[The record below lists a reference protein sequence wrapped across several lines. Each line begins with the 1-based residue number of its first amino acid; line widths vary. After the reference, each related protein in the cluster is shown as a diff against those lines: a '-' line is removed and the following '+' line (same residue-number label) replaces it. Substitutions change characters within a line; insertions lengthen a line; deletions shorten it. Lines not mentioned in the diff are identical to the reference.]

1 MSFLAPLYLLGG
13 LGIIAPILWHLVRR
27 RPKTQMPFSSL
38 MFLQPSPP
46 KIARRSR
53 LENLPLLLLRVLALL
68 LLALA
73 FARPLFRG
81 ASEAATVR
89 EGRRVVVLIDTSAS
103 MKRDGLWEAAQEKTR
118 EIVVGSESDDSVS
131 LLTFDAQ
138 PKVVWS
144 FDESVRVAQEN
155 RLAQVDV
162 ILKSL
167 SPTWFASDL
176 GAAISFAGD
185 YARQQN
191 DLPSTEHPDASAAI
205 PTAVYV
211 VSDMQ
216 SGSNLSSL
224 QSYTWPDDSQLE
236 VHRVETVARTNA
248 SLVVLDDATASESTE
263 SGEGGT
269 RVRVINSASSS
280 SSTFSLAWNSPGAV
294 QANTNLSTQV
304 PPGESRVVRV
314 PEPTAETRSLRL
326 VGDDHGFDNEWFIVP
341 PSPRKS
347 TVVYLG
353 KAIDAQRE
361 SLFFYAN
368 KLPLSSRNHEVTLER
383 RDVNSLVESLD
394 PANIPLVIVGEPIP
408 ADRVKPISD
417 YVERGGRVLWV
428 LDDANLV
435 TQSAA
440 SLQQLTGVASLEI
453 TEATV
458 ADFALF
464 SKIDFKHELFL
475 PLADPRFNDFSKIR
489 SWSYRRVAG
498 YPDSWK
504 PIVSFDSGHPAL
516 LEVAMGDGRLW
527 LMTMGWQPQ
536 TSQLAL
542 STKFIPILVG
552 MVRSRDAR
560 RNDQSEYFAG
570 DAVPEYLLPEA
581 PASTSDAGVADW
593 MTADGRFAAPGIY
606 RSGASGALREFA
618 VNVMP
623 SESETDPMPI
633 ESLERLGVTV
643 GVVESRAQT
652 VARERHIQDAE
663 LERRQG
669 LWQWAL
675 ASVLG
680 LIGIE
685 TLVSGFKS
693 RRQLG

>member
-13 LGIIAPILWHLVRR
+13 LGIVAPILWHLVRR

-46 KIARRSR
+46 KVARRSR

-81 ASEAATVR
+81 ASETASVP
-89 EGRRVVVLIDTSAS
+89 EGRRVVVLVDTSAS
-103 MKRDGLWEAAQEKTR
+103 MKRDGLWEAAQKKTR
-118 EIVVGSESDDSVS
+118 EIVAGLESDDSVS
-131 LLTFDAQ
+131 LLTFDTQ

-144 FDESVRVAQEN
+144 FDESVRVSKEN
-155 RLAQVDV
+155 RMAQVDAV
-162 ILKSL
+162 LKSL

-205 PTAVYV
+205 PTAVFV

-216 SGSNLSSL
+216 SGSDISSL

-236 VHRVETVARTNA
+236 VHRVETAVRTNA
-248 SLVVLDDATASESTE
+248 SLVVLGKASASESAE
-263 SGEGGT
+263 SSERGI
-269 RVRVINSASSS
+269 RVRVANTASSS
-280 SSTFSLAWNSPGAV
+280 NSTFSLTWSSLGNA
-294 QANTNLSTQV
+294 QANANLSTQV
-304 PPGESRVVRV
+304 PPGESRVVRM
-314 PEPTAETRSLRL
+314 PEPATETRSLRL

-353 KAIDAQRE
+353 KTIEAQRE
-361 SLFFYAN
+361 SLFYYAK
-368 KLPLSSRNHEVTLER
+368 KLPLSSRNHEITLER
-383 RDVNSLVESLD
+383 RDVDSLVESLD
-394 PANIPLVIVGEPIP
+394 PETVPLVIVGEPVP
-408 ADRVKPISD
+408 ADRVKQITD

-428 LDDANLV
+428 LDDAKSV
-435 TQSAA
+435 TESAA

-458 ADFALF
+458 ADYALF

-489 SWSYRRVAG
+489 TWSYRRVAG
-498 YPDSWK
+498 YPESWK
-504 PIVSFDSGHPAL
+504 PLVSFDSGDAAL
-516 LEVAMGDGRLW
+516 VEVTMGDGRLW

-536 TSQLAL
+536 SSQLAL
-542 STKFIPILVG
+542 STKFIPIVVG

-560 RNDQSEYFAG
+560 RNDQTEYFAG
-570 DAVPEYLLPEA
+570 DPVPEDLLPNVA
-581 PASTSDAGVADW
+581 TSTSDAEW
-593 MTADGRFAAPGIY
+593 MTVDGRFASPGVY
-606 RSGASGALREFA
+606 RSGDREFA

-623 SESETDPMPI
+623 SESETDPLPI

-643 GVVESRAQT
+643 GVLESRAQT
-652 VARERHIQDAE
+652 ASRERHIQDAE